1 MNEIPRNN
9 LIRIV
14 ILGGGFAGLKLA
26 RTIDNNKFQV
36 VLIDK
41 NNHHQFQPLFYQVAT
56 AGLEPS
62 AISFPFRKIFQQYP
76 NFYFRLAT
84 AIEINEQEQLLITD
98 IGTINYDFLVIAIGA
113 NTNYFGNQTLASTTL
128 PMKTTAEALYIRN
141 TIIQNFEHAVNTTDI
156 ITRQAY
162 IDIVVVGGG
171 PTGVEVSGAL
181 AEMKTHILPK
191 DYPEIDF
198 KKMTIYLIDGSN
210 RLLNAMSPISSEKA
224 YEYLN
229 KLGVNIIL
237 NDVVADYQNDQVQL
251 KSGKTIISKN
261 VIWAA
266 GIQTNKINGLNESY
280 YSKNRRI
287 FVDGQNK
294 IIGSN
299 NIYALGDIACMCN
312 EEYPNGHAQLAGV
325 AQQQALLL
333 AENFNK
339 NQNRTF
345 IYNDRGSM
353 ATIGKNLAVVEF
365 PFMKLQGMIA
375 WFIWMFIHLM
385 LILGVKNRLFIF
397 INWAWSYI
405 TFDQSLRLL
414 IKPIIRE
421 ENK

>member
-9 LIRIV
+9 LKRIV

-26 RTIDNNKFQV
+26 RTINNNKFQV

-113 NTNYFGNQTLASTTL
+113 NTNYFGNQSLASTTL